1 MRAMSFHLHQD
12 DDRPSEYT
20 SPFCASTTYCNQ
32 DVHIGVEVGCG
43 DCQLFAPY
51 YAVQEPT

>member
-51 YAVQEPT
+51 YAMQGPT